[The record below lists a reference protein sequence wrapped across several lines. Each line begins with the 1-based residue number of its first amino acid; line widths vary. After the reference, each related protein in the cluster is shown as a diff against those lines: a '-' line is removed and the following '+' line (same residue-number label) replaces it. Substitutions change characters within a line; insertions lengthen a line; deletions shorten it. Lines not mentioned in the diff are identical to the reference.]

1 MSSPGSDGS
10 DDQSADAQQ
19 LGSFSSIASWFNE
32 VVVKVDC
39 EYMDFY
45 RDPKRGPTR
54 STKQQIYD
62 RYCQLQYRK
71 DGKTRQFISEWLHCE
86 SGMRVYKRFD
96 LVPPG
101 LHCDPDSFNL
111 WTAWPCESFE
121 AGDDR
126 EQLVNLL
133 ASVLKHVK
141 ILANHKKSNYDFVMK
156 FFAQY
161 VQFTHKKGGVM
172 LILSGEEGCGKS
184 TIMKLV
190 KMMFGDHF
198 LSTSKPEQNV
208 WGKFNSELEGKTLVE
223 LSELDRGNVY
233 GSIDHVKDLISND
246 TVWIEG
252 KGKNG
257 YNVPNYLRFVGV
269 TNDPI
274 PVQGGRR
281 NGCVNC
287 SSEFVQHKPLGG
299 SSCSCPQCVQI
310 EEYHTRM
317 NEVVVS
323 DKRAAR
329 ILFEYWKTYD
339 LEGRQVLT
347 ARDLPCNELQERVAE
362 ASEQQEQRF
371 LRHLA
376 TLGTDSQATF
386 TSEHMWHCFLAWRQ
400 EYEPGAE
407 NIIKTKNQLE
417 LRLGALWSKTSGCGK
432 QERRVLIEVGGAQKY
447 RKARVWSIDREE
459 VCKSLGILFV
469 DLDVDETQPTMEN
482 YVQEGAIP
490 DLDAVASSFVDR
502 YLSSRSSNEWEN
514 VDEAAIDRAVQANE
528 AVSDDKSEAVSD
540 GDEGAGL
547 DRDEEIADS
556 MDWDYD

>member
-1 MSSPGSDGS
+1 MW
-10 DDQSADAQQ
+10 A
-19 LGSFSSIASWFNE
+19 
-32 VVVKVDC
+32 
-39 EYMDFY
+39 
-45 RDPKRGPTR
+45 
-54 STKQQIYD
+54 
-62 RYCQLQYRK
+62 
-71 DGKTRQFISEWLHCE
+71 
-86 SGMRVYKRFD
+86 
-96 LVPPG
+96 
-101 LHCDPDSFNL
+101 
-111 WTAWPCESFE
+111 AWPCESFE

-126 EQLVNLL
+126 EQLVYLL

-246 TVWIEG
+246 TMWIEG

-287 SSEFVQHKPLGG
+287 SSELVPHKPLGG
-299 SSCSCPQCVQI
+299 SSCSCPRCVQI

-329 ILFEYWKTYD
+329 ILFEYWKAYD

-376 TLGTDSQATF
+376 TSGTDSQATF
-386 TSEHMWHCFLAWRQ
+386 TSEDVWHRFLSWQQ
-400 EYEPGAE
+400 EYEPGAA
-407 NIIKTKNQLE
+407 NIIKTKSQLAV
-417 LRLGALWSKTSGCGK
+417 RLGALWSKTSGCDK
-432 QERRVLIEVGGAQKY
+432 QERRDPIEVGGARKYQKV
-447 RKARVWSIDREE
+447 REWSIDREK
-459 VCKSLGILFV
+459 VCKSLGIELADF
-469 DLDVDETQPTMEN
+469 DVDKTQPTMED
-482 YVQEGAIP
+482 YVQERAIP

-502 YLSSRSSNEWEN
+502 YLSSRSPDEWLGIE
-514 VDEAAIDRAVQANE
+514 DAAIDRAVQASE
-528 AVSDDKSEAVSD
+528 AVSDGESEAVSD

-547 DRDEEIADS
+547 DREEEIADS
-556 MDWDYD
+556 MDWDCD